1 MVGGKEEESKDH
13 VQWLVRG
20 TDTGTTCDPR
30 LFFLV
35 WECKDVNISDL
46 SKMLDIERRERK
58 NLEAWGSGKGK
69 EKAIAGPRAGG
80 TRGLV
85 EADVH
90 PRARRGWTSITYGD
104 LGICCTIT
112 KEAAGVNK
120 KPL

>member
-1 MVGGKEEESKDH
+1 MVGGKEEESKHH

-69 EKAIAGPRAGG
+69 EKAIAGPRAGEKEG
-80 TRGLV
+80 WLRQMFIPEHGGV
-85 EADVH
+85 GH
-90 PRARRGWTSITYGD
+90 P
-104 LGICCTIT
+104 
-112 KEAAGVNK
+112 
-120 KPL
+120 